1 MKTCSMCKKVKPF
14 AEFHRDRSRSDGCQ
28 RQCRECKTVIA
39 ALRRR
44 ADLDAYAKAQRDWR
58 AANPEAAR
66 RIRKRHYDLH
76 PHEGWARRY
85 EWRARHYGFEPVA
98 EAFDRDDLIGLYG
111 DACVYCGGA
120 FEEIDH
126 VIPVKAGG
134 PHTLANVRPS
144 CADCNRSKGS
154 KMIDPSAV
162 AR

>member
-66 RIRKRHYDLH
+66 RIRKRHYDLK
-76 PHEGWARRY
+76 ARGVLLTLLAGLAC
-85 EWRARHYGFEPVA
+85 W
-98 EAFDRDDLIGLYG
+98 IGAAYAL
-111 DACVYCGGA
+111 AIAMGGL
-120 FEEIDH
+120 
-126 VIPVKAGG
+126 G
-134 PHTLANVRPS
+134 
-144 CADCNRSKGS
+144 
-154 KMIDPSAV
+154 
-162 AR
+162 